1 MQIVAR
7 SALAAIL
14 VVAALSKLAS
24 PSRSRAALANLGLS
38 QPFSRSAAWL
48 SLSACE
54 LLLGGGVVAGST
66 AAAYGAAAL
75 LACFALWLVVL
86 LRRGSRGAPCGC
98 FGSRSRVGWLG
109 VARNAGLSAGFALVP
124 ALPGASMSSQAWLAV
139 GLAAALLGIA
149 ALAVVVLALAR
160 EVGMLRL
167 RLPPQGALE
176 IPQEGPP
183 LGERTA
189 VIERFRAKPGAAL
202 ALAVFSSEGC
212 RLCQSLAPV
221 VAAFERDSMLS
232 LEVFDEERDG
242 EPWRALGIP
251 GAPYAVALDR
261 EGVVRAKGTFNS
273 FGQLESIVAA
283 AEQRTREE
291 ARV

>member
-1 MQIVAR
+1 MR
-7 SALAAIL
+7 SALAAVL

-24 PSRSRAALANLGLS
+24 PTRSRAALASLGLS
-38 QPFSRSAAWL
+38 RPGSRSAAWL

-54 LLLGGGVVAGST
+54 LLLGAGVAAGST
-66 AAAYGAAAL
+66 VAAYGAAVL
-75 LACFALWLVVL
+75 LAAFALWLIIL
-86 LRRGSRGAPCGC
+86 LRRGAAGAPCGC

-109 VARNAGLSAGFALVP
+109 VARNVMLSAGFALVP
-124 ALPGASMSSQAWLAV
+124 ALPAASMSMQAWLAV

-149 ALAVVVLALAR
+149 VLGVVVLALAR

-176 IPQEGPP
+176 IPHEGPP
-183 LGERTA
+183 LGRRTE
-189 VIERFRAKPGAAL
+189 VIERFHAKPGAAL

-212 RLCQSLAPV
+212 RLCQSLAPA
-221 VAAFERDSMLS
+221 VAAFERDSLLS
-232 LEVFDEERDG
+232 LEVFDEERDR

-261 EGVVRAKGTFNS
+261 DGIVRAKGTFNS

-283 AEQRTREE
+283 AERRARDA